1 MAITIPSQVRSVDPY
16 ADHRFSNTINRL
28 NRIYSGGEDV
38 ILPFDGQTFNLTKK
52 TDTSSAT
59 IAGVT
64 YTWNANKAVQIG
76 PGLCIKDD
84 MLIHVKNSAYLNFQ
98 DPDNY
103 VGSGSGYDSFD
114 STGKYFM
121 LLQYEYSR
129 SIPAPQAK
137 YVIAKQRNEFLLNRS
152 KYIYLGTANISFTSS
167 YLITTLSETDVDENN
182 GNAIVKRPNYE
193 FVLPLVDGGDLG

>member
-1 MAITIPSQVRSVDPY
+1 MPITIPSQIRSVDPY

-38 ILPFDGQTFNLTKK
+38 ILPFDGQTFNLEKQ
-52 TDTSSAT
+52 TSTGSVT

-64 YTWNANKAVQIG
+64 YSWNANKAVKIG

-84 MLIHVKNSAYLNFQ
+84 MLIHVKNSAYLDFQ

-103 VGSGSGYDSFD
+103 VGSGSGYNSFD

-121 LLQYEYSR
+121 LLHYEYSR
-129 SIPAPQAK
+129 SMPAPQAK
-137 YVIAKQRNEFLLNRS
+137 YVIAKQRNEFLLNRE
-152 KYIYLGTANISFTSS
+152 KYIYLGTANISYTSS
-167 YLITTLSETDVDENN
+167 YIISTVVEKDVDETNS
-182 GNAIVKRPNYE
+182 NAIIKRPNYR
-193 FVLPLVDGGDLG
+193 FVLPIVDGGDLG